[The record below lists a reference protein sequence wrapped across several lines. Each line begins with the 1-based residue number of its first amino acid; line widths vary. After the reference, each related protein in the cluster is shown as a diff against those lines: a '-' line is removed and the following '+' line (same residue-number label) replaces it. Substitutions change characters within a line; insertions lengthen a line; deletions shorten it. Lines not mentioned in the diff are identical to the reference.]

1 MFFPFNDIFRYFVV
15 ANAVA
20 CSYGAFSMILTLANR
35 GSKNRC
41 LTNLI
46 TIFDIIMVAVLA
58 SANGA
63 AGAVGVLGHE
73 GNEHVHWNK
82 VCNVFGR
89 FCNLVIASVGFSL
102 LGSLF
107 FIFLVM
113 LAVVKK

>member
-1 MFFPFNDIFRYFVV
+1 MV

-20 CSYGAFSMILTLANR
+20 CSYGAVSLILALANR
-35 GSKNRC
+35 GSNKRG
-41 LTNLI
+41 LKNLI
-46 TIFDIIMVAVLA
+46 AIFDIIMVAVLA

-63 AGAVGVLGHE
+63 AAAVGVLGRE
-73 GNEHVHWNK
+73 GNNHVHWNK

-89 FCNLVIASVGFSL
+89 FCNLVIASVGFSV

-113 LAVVKK
+113 LAVVKKH